1 LTLDPG
7 VLAETAVR
15 AARSKKAYDIVVLDI
30 SASSIMADNFL
41 ICAGRS
47 TIHVKSIAEGI
58 IEEIEKELGIV
69 PRLEG
74 WRQARWILMD
84 YGSLIVHVFLEEDR
98 KFYNLERLWG
108 AAGKLGLVKNE

>member
-1 LTLDPG
+1 MTLDPG

-30 SASSIMADNFL
+30 SSSSIMADNFL
-41 ICAGRS
+41 ICTGRS

-58 IEEIEKELGIV
+58 IEEIQKESGLV

-84 YGSLIVHVFLEEDR
+84 YGSLIVHIFLEEDR

-108 AAGKLGLVKNE
+108 DVGNLDMVRNE

>member
-7 VLAETAVR
+7 ALAETAVR
-15 AARSKKAYDIVVLDI
+15 AARSKKADDIVVLDI
-30 SASSIMADNFL
+30 SKSSIMADNFL
-41 ICAGRS
+41 ICTGRS
-47 TIHVKSIAEGI
+47 TIQVKSIAEGI
-58 IEEIEKELGIV
+58 IEEIEKEAGLI

-108 AAGKLGLVKNE
+108 DAGNLGLARNE

>member
-1 LTLDPG
+1 MTLDPG

-15 AARSKKAYDIVVLDI
+15 AARSKKAFDVAVLDI

-41 ICAGRS
+41 ICTGKS
-47 TIHVKSIAEGI
+47 TIQVKSIAEGI
-58 IEEIEKELGIV
+58 IEEIKKEAGLI

-84 YGSLIVHVFLEEDR
+84 YGSLIVHIFLEEDR

-108 AAGKLGLVKNE
+108 NAGKLGLARNE